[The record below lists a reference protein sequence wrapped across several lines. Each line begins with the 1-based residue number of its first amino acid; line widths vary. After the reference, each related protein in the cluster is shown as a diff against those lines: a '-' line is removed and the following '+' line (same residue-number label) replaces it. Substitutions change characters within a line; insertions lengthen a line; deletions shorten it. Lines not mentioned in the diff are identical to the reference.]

1 MSEKVNE
8 QDFITKEEAKLRK
21 ETADVVGAMAL
32 ECLKIPTYNEYTGR
46 RGIKNYVPKTTAQLQ
61 RERGAA
67 LEENKLLRQK
77 HLSIL
82 KGEDMNPNEPSAAD
96 NYEAGA
102 AEKGNDPE

>member
-1 MSEKVNE
+1 MTEKVNE
-8 QDFITKEEAKLRK
+8 QDFISKEEANLRK
-21 ETADVVGAMAL
+21 ETADIIGAMAL

-46 RGIKNYVPKTTAQLQ
+46 RGIKNFVPKTTAQLQ

-82 KGEDMNPNEPSAAD
+82 KGEDMNPNEPSASE
-96 NYEAGA
+96 NYEQGA
-102 AEKGNDPE
+102 ETKGNDG